1 MAVTLR
7 FQSSGAV
14 PGDGH
19 PITMRGVSL
28 TIGRG
33 AENDVV
39 LPDPDRQISKTHCVV
54 ENHNGNVVVVD
65 FSTNGTFLNYGK
77 VPLGRTATP
86 INDGDVLI
94 MGPYELVVQITSAA
108 SYAEPMAPL
117 PDERASFGNAKAAP
131 DPYKLLDD
139 AAPGGDFLDSLLG
152 GSKPTGPGQ
161 FRKSEEFV
169 ELLPPLGDDGPLLGP
184 PRDLPS
190 QPAMRDHSAS
200 ITDSFL
206 PAGKTVAK
214 SVIPDD
220 WDDLLVPTPT
230 ARPALPQA
238 LPPEADIF
246 SHGPAKPA
254 LQMPDDD
261 IFGGPVAAPPAAV
274 PLAPPIPT
282 NSVAPP
288 AATIPVAP
296 QPAAFRVD
304 HSFDNLTPTPA
315 TVMAPAPGMPPA
327 IPEDTDFLGLSPE
340 PPGAGPADDPFAV
353 PAAPFDPFATDPNRP
368 SRNVTGLAA
377 SAILPELAPTP
388 PAPPSVLPGVPTPQL
403 SAVGAGMEP
412 ARVFLMAVGA
422 EDLRISDAE
431 LPETMARLGRT
442 LKSMI
447 TGLREILMTRT
458 SIKSEFRIEQ
468 TMVNV
473 GGNNPL
479 KFSVS
484 PEQAIEAMVKPTAR
498 GYLAAEAAALQ
509 ALEDVKAHEIAM
521 VTGMEAALKGVLGK
535 LNPASLT
542 TKIEAKGG
550 FGGFLK
556 NRKAQYWETYEA
568 MYAEISDQAQNDFHE
583 LFAREFAQ
591 AYRAQL
597 ARLKEAKTQG

>member
-1 MAVTLR
+1 
-7 FQSSGAV
+7 
-14 PGDGH
+14 
-19 PITMRGVSL
+19 
-28 TIGRG
+28 
-33 AENDVV
+33 
-39 LPDPDRQISKTHCVV
+39 
-54 ENHNGNVVVVD
+54 
-65 FSTNGTFLNYGK
+65 
-77 VPLGRTATP
+77 
-86 INDGDVLI
+86 
-94 MGPYELVVQITSAA
+94 
-108 SYAEPMAPL
+108 MAPL
-117 PDERASFGNAKAAP
+117 ADERASFGNAKAAP

-152 GSKPTGPGQ
+152 SAKPTGPGQ
-161 FRKSEEFV
+161 FRKTEEFV

-184 PRDLPS
+184 SRDLPS

-206 PAGKTVAK
+206 PAGKVAAK

-220 WDDLLVPTPT
+220 WDDLLAPTP
-230 ARPALPQA
+230 PAKPAQPQA
-238 LPPEADIF
+238 LPPEADVF
-246 SHGPAKPA
+246 SHGPARQSAKV
-254 LQMPDDD
+254 PDDD
-261 IFGGPVAAPPAAV
+261 IFGDPVASPPATLPEDDSLEDLAPKPAV
-274 PLAPPIPT
+274 VSAAVLAPLAPDFGDL
-282 NSVAPP
+282 SAKAPP
-288 AATIPVAP
+288 EASGGAM
-296 QPAAFRVD
+296 PA
-304 HSFDNLTPTPA
+304 
-315 TVMAPAPGMPPA
+315 
-327 IPEDTDFLGLSPE
+327 
-340 PPGAGPADDPFAV
+340 DPFATF
-353 PAAPFDPFATDPNRP
+353 AKPFDPFATDPNRKSGNGAGP
-368 SRNVTGLAA
+368 AA
-377 SAILPELAPTP
+377 SAFVAAQASMQTVVPPVQTAAAAPAGSAP
-388 PAPPSVLPGVPTPQL
+388 VAVPQPAAPAYVAPPQPVC
-403 SAVGAGMEP
+403 VGAGMDP

-422 EDLRISDAE
+422 EDLRISDTE

-498 GYLAAEAAALQ
+498 GYLPAEAAALQ

-568 MYAEISDQAQNDFHE
+568 MYAEISDQAENDFHE
-583 LFAREFAQ
+583 LFAKEFAQ

>member
-19 PITMRGVSL
+19 PIVMRGPSL

-33 AENDVV
+33 PENDVV

-77 VPLGRTATP
+77 IALGRTATP

-94 MGPYELVVQITSAA
+94 MGPYELVVQISAA
-108 SYAEPMAPL
+108 TSYAEPLAPL
-117 PDERASFGNAKAAP
+117 ADERASFGNAKAAP

-161 FRKSEEFV
+161 FRKQQDDFA

-184 PRDLPS
+184 APEMPMG
-190 QPAMRDHSAS
+190 PAMRDHSAS
-200 ITDSFL
+200 ITDSFV
-206 PAGKTVAK
+206 PAQKAAAK

-220 WDDLLVPTPT
+220 WDDLLAPTP
-230 ARPALPQA
+230 APAPVAQKPMA
-238 LPPEADIF
+238 ADADIF
-246 SHGPAKPA
+246 SHAPPPRAA
-254 LQMPDDD
+254 AIAEDD
-261 IFGGPVAAPPAAV
+261 IFGAVEAAAPAAAPP
-274 PLAPPIPT
+274 
-282 NSVAPP
+282 VAPVTDDIF
-288 AATIPVAP
+288 ADLTSAP
-296 QPAAFRVD
+296 
-304 HSFDNLTPTPA
+304 PTPA
-315 TVMAPAPGMPPA
+315 AR
-327 IPEDTDFLGLSPE
+327 
-340 PPGAGPADDPFAV
+340 
-353 PAAPFDPFATDPNRP
+353 FDPFATDPNRP
-368 SRNVTGLAA
+368 TRSTAAAAA
-377 SAILPELAPTP
+377 SAIVEKVVAAPVVIAPPAVACPTP
-388 PAPPSVLPGVPTPQL
+388 NTDA
-403 SAVGAGMEP
+403 
-412 ARVFLMAVGA
+412 ARAFLLAVGA
-422 EDLRISDAE
+422 EDVRISDAE
-431 LPETMARLGRT
+431 LPDTMARLGRT

-479 KFSVS
+479 KFSIS

-498 GYLAAEAAALQ
+498 GYLPAEVAALQ
-509 ALEDVKAHEIAM
+509 ALEDIRAHEIAM
-521 VTGMEAALKGVLGK
+521 MTGMEAALKGVLGK
-535 LNPASLT
+535 LNPALLT
-542 TKIEAKGG
+542 AKIEAKGG

-568 MYAEISDQAQNDFHE
+568 MYAEISDQAENDFHE
-583 LFAREFAQ
+583 LFAKEFAQ